1 MSWYTASNSTNQ
13 IAEQLIYGE
22 WLYYKYI
29 YIPSKQTSS
38 SVLGW
43 LYDVTDNFSQV
54 LYAVSVGAVTAG
66 VFILAGAL
74 WTPEPDLYKQML
86 PKSVIETSKLNKCSL
101 VVFERETVI

>member
-1 MSWYTASNSTNQ
+1 MRLKASCYQPQCNFWIFQKIQHVSSNQ
-13 IAEQLIYGE
+13 
-22 WLYYKYI
+22 
-29 YIPSKQTSS
+29 TS

-74 WTPEPDLYKQML
+74 WTPEPDLYK
-86 PKSVIETSKLNKCSL
+86 LNKCSL
-101 VVFERETVI
+101 VVLERETVV